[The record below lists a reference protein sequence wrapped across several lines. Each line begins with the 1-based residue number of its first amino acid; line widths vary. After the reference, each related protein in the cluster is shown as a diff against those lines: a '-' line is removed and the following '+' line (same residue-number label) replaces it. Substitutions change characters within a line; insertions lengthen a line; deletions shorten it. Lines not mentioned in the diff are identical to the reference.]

1 MCFEIWQLIRRKV
14 KCQKSQTA
22 KFSWKIETP
31 LRLSIFNLVSD
42 ISRESK
48 LTNKAERVMQADSSQ
63 SGFFTQIMNCLSSKS
78 QTTAMINDVLEGWPR
93 WMRESG
99 LLDCVCKYCKYW
111 DQTETCQTGAPRQGQ
126 PDIYLANCCWRPSL
140 SHTTILIIHNWANCA
155 KLGKIVERSLLASV
169 CYTLSWYW
177 LGRVV
182 QNPAESQFISL
193 NLMHNVDPFGKNRNL
208 HFLCS
213 MLLAKNAL
221 PIQHSVF

>member
-1 MCFEIWQLIRRKV
+1 MSEEPD
-14 KCQKSQTA
+14 S
-22 KFSWKIETP
+22 KIFLENWNTFAALYIQP
-31 LRLSIFNLVSD
+31 SFRYFTRIKTD
-42 ISRESK
+42 EQSRESDAGRFV
-48 LTNKAERVMQADSSQ
+48 TVWI
-63 SGFFTQIMNCLSSKS
+63 FFTQIINCLSSKS